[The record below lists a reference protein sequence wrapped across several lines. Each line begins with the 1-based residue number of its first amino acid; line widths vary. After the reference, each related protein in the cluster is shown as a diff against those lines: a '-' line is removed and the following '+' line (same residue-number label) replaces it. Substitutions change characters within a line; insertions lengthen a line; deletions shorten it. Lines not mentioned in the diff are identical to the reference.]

1 MSAPLFSI
9 ITISYNAADALR
21 RTIDS
26 VNAQTWADV
35 EHILIDGGSTD
46 GSVELIAERA
56 RRAPRWIS
64 ERDRGISDAFNKGTR
79 LARGAFVC
87 YLNAGDV
94 FAAPTVLERVA
105 EQIAVAPAG
114 APSVYFGDFISI
126 DGGVERRHAASAEP
140 GDFAWDNPIN
150 HQSAFVPRAVA
161 LAFPYDERL
170 TLGMDFDFW
179 LRVLPAT
186 PIRRL
191 SFPVAV
197 FEMGGRSSA
206 PAWEVHSA
214 VVHRVLWHINRGSRI
229 GASDLVVLAARIARL
244 KANHLVR
251 RLLGRRLA
259 LAWRAAKSRRL
270 GPTRP
275 AAAARNL
282 KECTES

>member
-9 ITISYNAADALR
+9 ITITYNAADALR

-26 VNAQTWADV
+26 VNAQTCAEV

-46 GSVELIAERA
+46 GSLALIAERA
-56 RRAPRWIS
+56 KRAPRWLS

-94 FAAPTVLERVA
+94 FASPTVLERVA
-105 EQIAVAPAG
+105 EQMALAPAG
-114 APSVYFGDFISI
+114 APAVYFGDFISS
-126 DGGVERRHAASAEP
+126 DGGVERRHRASAEP
-140 GDFAWDNPIN
+140 GDFEWDNPIN
-150 HQSAFVPRAVA
+150 HQSAFVPRGVA

-179 LRVLPAT
+179 LRVLPGT
-186 PIRRL
+186 PFRRL

-206 PAWEVHSA
+206 PAWEAHSA
-214 VVHRVLWHINRGSRI
+214 VMHRVLWHINRGTRLTT
-229 GASDLVVLAARIARL
+229 GDLGMLVARIARL
-244 KANHLVR
+244 KVNHLVR

-270 GPTRP
+270 DRMPP
-275 AAAARNL
+275 AAPVRNL